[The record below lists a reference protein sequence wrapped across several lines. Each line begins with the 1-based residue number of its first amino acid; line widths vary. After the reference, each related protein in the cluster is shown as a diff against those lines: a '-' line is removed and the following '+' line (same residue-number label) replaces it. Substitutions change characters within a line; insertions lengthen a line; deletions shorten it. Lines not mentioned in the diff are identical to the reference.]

1 MVWGK
6 LLLQT
11 FHLVER
17 RSQGL
22 IGCKS
27 KKIVPIRQSINYGK
41 TYPYYGKG
49 GFLANLS
56 PMSKKSRTFAL
67 RNIVEYFLAFFN
79 YICFTSPIMAFIE
92 TNNIKGDVFGGIT
105 AGIVALPLA
114 LAFGIH
120 AFGGVDSPE
129 ASSMGAL
136 AGLVGATLLGF
147 FAALFGG
154 THSQISGPTGPMTVI
169 TASIVSG
176 AWASSQG
183 NISAVLL
190 SMSLAGI
197 FCGLFQVLFG
207 LIRIGKYVRYIP
219 YPVLSGFMSGIG
231 VIIILQQ
238 LYPIIGKKSPASTL
252 DMILN
257 FPAAFAEGISVPA
270 LLLGLACIALI
281 ILVPKVTKKVPA
293 TLVALVV
300 VTVVSLFTGLD
311 SALTI
316 GNIPAG
322 LPMPFFTKVQLDGI
336 DWMVVIKAS
345 LVPGLTLAGLGSID
359 TLLTSV
365 MADNI
370 TKTKHNSNQELIGQG
385 IGNAVAGL
393 FCGLAGAGA
402 TMRTVVNVKS
412 GGRTQLSGMIH
423 AALLLAI
430 LLGLGSLVKYV
441 PLSVLAGILITVGWG
456 IIDFR
461 GFKDLRRIPK
471 SDAFV
476 MIVVFLMTVFVDL
489 LTAVGIGMVI
499 ACVLFMKRAGDLVED
514 GYSSK
519 ELSTFDKESPWEDE
533 KDMPKDIHHHIYIE
547 RLDGPIFFGSITGFQ
562 RVMHDIPKDA
572 KIVIIRM
579 RRVPFM
585 DQSGVYAME
594 TAIKD
599 LQAQGVKVLMTII
612 QPQPRYMLENHRIIP
627 MLIPQENTFET
638 FEDCTNYL
646 KTL

>member
-1 MVWGK
+1 
-6 LLLQT
+6 
-11 FHLVER
+11 
-17 RSQGL
+17 
-22 IGCKS
+22 
-27 KKIVPIRQSINYGK
+27 
-41 TYPYYGKG
+41 
-49 GFLANLS
+49 
-56 PMSKKSRTFAL
+56 
-67 RNIVEYFLAFFN
+67 
-79 YICFTSPIMAFIE
+79 MAFIE
-92 TNNIKGDVFGGIT
+92 TNNIKGDIFGGIT

-114 LAFGIH
+114 LAFGIQ
-120 AFGGVDSPE
+120 AFGGIDSPE

-183 NISAVLL
+183 NISAVIL

-197 FCGLFQVLFG
+197 FCGLFQILFG

-252 DMILN
+252 EMITT
-257 FPAAFAEGISVPA
+257 FPAAIADGINVLA
-270 LLLGLACIALI
+270 LILGIACISLI
-281 ILVPKVTKKVPA
+281 ILVPKLTKKVPA
-293 TLVALVV
+293 TLVALVA
-300 VTVVSLFTGLD
+300 VTVASLFTGLD
-311 SALTI
+311 QSLII
-316 GNIPAG
+316 GDIPAG
-322 LPMPFFTKVQLDGI
+322 LPMPFFAKVTLEGI
-336 DWMVVIKAS
+336 DWAS
-345 LVPGLTLAGLGSID
+345 VLEASIVPGMTLAGLGSID

-365 MADNI
+365 VADNI
-370 TKTKHNSNQELIGQG
+370 TKTKHNSNRELIGQG
-385 IGNAVAGL
+385 IGNTIAGI

-412 GGRTQLSGMIH
+412 GGRTQISGMIH
-423 AALLLAI
+423 ASLLLAI
-430 LLGLGSLVKYV
+430 LLGLGFLVKYV

-461 GFKDLRRIPK
+461 GFKDLLRIPK

-499 ACVLFMKRAGDLVED
+499 ACVLFMKRAGDLVE
-514 GYSSK
+514 GTYSSK
-519 ELSTFDKESPWEDE
+519 ELSTFDKESPWDDE
-533 KDMPKDIHHHIYIE
+533 KDIPEEIRHHIYIE
-547 RLDGPIFFGSITGFQ
+547 RLNGPIFFGSITGFQ
-562 RVMHDIPKDA
+562 RVMHDIPTDV

-579 RRVPFM
+579 RRVSFM

-612 QPQPRYMLENHRIIP
+612 QPQPRYMLEKHHIIP
-627 MLIPQENTFET
+627 MLIPEDNTFET
-638 FEDCTNYL
+638 FEECTEYL
-646 KTL
+646 RNF

>member
-1 MVWGK
+1 
-6 LLLQT
+6 
-11 FHLVER
+11 
-17 RSQGL
+17 
-22 IGCKS
+22 
-27 KKIVPIRQSINYGK
+27 
-41 TYPYYGKG
+41 
-49 GFLANLS
+49 
-56 PMSKKSRTFAL
+56 
-67 RNIVEYFLAFFN
+67 
-79 YICFTSPIMAFIE
+79 MAFIE

-114 LAFGIH
+114 LAFGIQ
-120 AFGGVDSPE
+120 AFSGVDSPE

-183 NISAVLL
+183 NISAVILT
-190 SMSLAGI
+190 MSLAGI
-197 FCGLFQVLFG
+197 FCGLFQVIFG

-238 LYPIIGKKSPASTL
+238 IYPIIGKKSPASTL
-252 DMILN
+252 DMIIN
-257 FPAAFAEGISVPA
+257 FPAALADGVSVIA
-270 LLLGLACIALI
+270 LALGLACISLI
-281 ILVPKVTKKVPA
+281 VLVPKVTKKVPA
-293 TLVALVV
+293 TLVALIA
-300 VTVVSLFTGLD
+300 VTVVSLFTNLD
-311 SALTI
+311 SSLTI

-336 DWMVVIKAS
+336 DWASVLEAS

-365 MADNI
+365 VADNI

-385 IGNAVAGL
+385 IGNAVSGL

-412 GGRTQLSGMIH
+412 GGRTQISGMIH
-423 AALLLAI
+423 AVLLLAI

-461 GFKDLRRIPK
+461 GFKDILRIPK

-476 MIVVFLMTVFVDL
+476 MMVVFLMTVFVDL

-499 ACVLFMKRAGDLVED
+499 ACVLFMKRAGDLVENS
-514 GYSSK
+514 YSAK
-519 ELSTFDKESPWEDE
+519 ALDTFDKESPWEDE
-533 KDMPKDIHHHIYIE
+533 KDIPEEIRNRIYIE

-562 RVMHDIPKDA
+562 RVMHDIPTNV

-599 LQAQGVKVLMTII
+599 LQAQGIKVLMTII
-612 QPQPRYMLENHRIIP
+612 QPQPRYMLENHHIIP
-627 MLIPQENTFET
+627 ILIPKENTFET
-638 FEDCTNYL
+638 FEECTEYL
-646 KTL
+646 KGL

>member
-1 MVWGK
+1 
-6 LLLQT
+6 
-11 FHLVER
+11 
-17 RSQGL
+17 
-22 IGCKS
+22 
-27 KKIVPIRQSINYGK
+27 
-41 TYPYYGKG
+41 
-49 GFLANLS
+49 
-56 PMSKKSRTFAL
+56 
-67 RNIVEYFLAFFN
+67 
-79 YICFTSPIMAFIE
+79 MAFIE

-114 LAFGIH
+114 LAFGIQ
-120 AFGGVDSPE
+120 AFSGVDSSE

-183 NISAVLL
+183 NISAVIL

-197 FCGLFQVLFG
+197 FCGLFQAIFG

-238 LYPIIGKKSPASTL
+238 IYPIIGKKSPASTL
-252 DMILN
+252 DMIIN
-257 FPAAFAEGISVPA
+257 FPAALADGVSVIA
-270 LLLGLACIALI
+270 LALGLACISLI
-281 ILVPKVTKKVPA
+281 VLVPKVTKKVPA
-293 TLVALVV
+293 TLVALIA
-300 VTVVSLFTGLD
+300 VTVVSLFTNLD
-311 SALTI
+311 SSLTI

-336 DWMVVIKAS
+336 DWASVLEAS

-365 MADNI
+365 VADNI

-412 GGRTQLSGMIH
+412 GGRTQISGMIH
-423 AALLLAI
+423 AVLLLAI

-461 GFKDLRRIPK
+461 GFKDILRIPK

-476 MIVVFLMTVFVDL
+476 MMVVFLMTVFVDL

-499 ACVLFMKRAGDLVED
+499 ACVLFMKRAGDLVENS
-514 GYSSK
+514 YSAK
-519 ELSTFDKESPWEDE
+519 ALDTFDKESPWEDE
-533 KDMPKDIHHHIYIE
+533 KDIPEEIRNRIYIE

-562 RVMHDIPKDA
+562 RVMHDIPTNV

-599 LQAQGVKVLMTII
+599 LQAQGIKVLMTII
-612 QPQPRYMLENHRIIP
+612 QPQPRYMLENHHIIP
-627 MLIPQENTFET
+627 ILIPKENTFET
-638 FEDCTNYL
+638 FEECTEYL
-646 KTL
+646 KGL